1 MDNVKVFNLDRLWK
15 EINFRVKQD
24 IDLVLSTGVCQGGN
38 ITELVENKISHLTNT
53 KHAVT
58 FHSCTDALVQ
68 GLRNLNLPSNS
79 EILVPAYTFI
89 ATASSI
95 LLAGL
100 KPVFVDVGNDYHID
114 LAKAKE
120 KITSNTKVLLYVTLW
135 GSPAN
140 KVVETFCN
148 DNNLLL
154 VEDAAQSLGA
164 PLSNSAFS
172 VLSFSPTK
180 PCTTLGSGG
189 ALVTNDK
196 ELAQLA
202 RLGRLHGKVNNAT
215 PSKVLGMNSMISTTE
230 AVVLNNSLE
239 LLTNHKN
246 KRQRIASLY
255 TDEISNKYELPVY
268 KENCTYSK
276 FVIKCESRDKL
287 AEHLKS
293 NGVLTQIHYSILP
306 IQEKLFDTNTN
317 EYTNSLQLQQTS
329 LTIPN
334 CPYMTNNEIEK
345 VIQCLKEF

>member
-1 MDNVKVFNLDRLWK
+1 M
-15 EINFRVKQD
+15 
-24 IDLVLSTGVCQGGN
+24 STGVCQGGD
-38 ITELVENKISHLTNT
+38 ITKQVENKISFLINT
-53 KHAVT
+53 KNT
-58 FHSCTDALVQ
+58 TLFHSCTDALVQ

-79 EILVPAYTFI
+79 EVIVPAYTFI

-100 KPVFVDVGNDYHID
+100 KPVFVDVGDDYHLD
-114 LAKAKE
+114 LTKAKE
-120 KITSNTKVLLYVTLW
+120 KITNNTKVLLYVTLW

-140 KVVETFCN
+140 KLVETFCN

-189 ALVTNDK
+189 ALVTNSDNFAK
-196 ELAQLA
+196 LAT
-202 RLGRLHGKVNNAT
+202 LGRLHGKINNST
-215 PSKVLGMNSMISTTE
+215 PSEVLGMNSMISTTE
-230 AVVLNNSLE
+230 SVVLNNTLD
-239 LLTNHKN
+239 LLTEHKN
-246 KRQRIASLY
+246 KRRYIAKLY
-255 TDEISNKYELPVY
+255 TTEIGNKYELPVY
-268 KENCTYSK
+268 KEDCTYSK

-287 AEHLKS
+287 IKHLKS
-293 NGVLTQIHYSILP
+293 NGILTQIHYSILP
-306 IQEKLFDTNTN
+306 IQEKLFNIN
-317 EYTNSLQLQQTS
+317 IKEYNNSLSLQQTS

-334 CPYMTNNEIEK
+334 CPYMTNNEIER